1 MKSKRKY
8 VWVGTV
14 IAVTVA
20 VGLLTPRVLGIHRL
34 RGAIAHY
41 ETAAAAYMLYDVEKA
56 KQLFEEVATEYSDLP
71 IGAMAE
77 LKHAFL
83 VYDED
88 GDREEARELFER
100 FDARHPDPV
109 LHLPLTPQRFE
120 YFGDVRLVAWYFLG
134 KIAQDE
140 GNASEARSWFEKV
153 AKTGSSN
160 PSNFILAESK
170 AILMKMAPAD

>member
-1 MKSKRKY
+1 MNYRRKY
-8 VWVGTV
+8 VWIGAV
-14 IAVTVA
+14 IAVAVA
-20 VGLLTPRVLGIHRL
+20 AGFLTPRVLGIHRL

-41 ETAAAAYMLYDVEKA
+41 ETAAAAYMFYDVEKA
-56 KQLFEEVATEYSDLP
+56 KLKFKEVATKYGDLP
-71 IGAMAE
+71 VGAMAE
-77 LKHAFL
+77 LKYAFL

-88 GDREEARELFER
+88 GDREGARELFER
-100 FDARHPDPV
+100 FDKMHPDPV

-170 AILMKMAPAD
+170 AILMKMAPTY